1 MSQLSASDG
10 PSIGSFSFNISPSNE
25 HPVLNSSQSKGLSKF
40 FSIPTIQKH
49 QFFALLCFWTYSHI
63 CICYWKNNSFD
74 IRDPRLQ
81 SDAFALKYTVYF
93 YDTFPLKEQAVFS
106 FTDCSET
113 PAASPSHWPHAGLI
127 SLQPAPRLQA
137 ATAFH
142 CACAQRHTPVIGEE
156 RAEVSAKIEF
166 LSFLLNFLLV
176 VSFPL

>member
-1 MSQLSASDG
+1 MSQLFASG
-10 PSIGSFSFNISPSNE
+10 GQSIGSFSFNISPSNE

-113 PAASPSHWPHAGLI
+113 PAASPSHWPHARPDFSPARAPERWLPSAPPPVRYGFSLRVRTASHTRNRRVESGGL
-127 SLQPAPRLQA
+127 SQ
-137 ATAFH
+137 
-142 CACAQRHTPVIGEE
+142 
-156 RAEVSAKIEF
+156 
-166 LSFLLNFLLV
+166 N
-176 VSFPL
+176 

>member
-25 HPVLNSSQSKGLSKF
+25 HPVLNSSQSKGLSKV

-127 SLQPAPRLQA
+127 SLQPAPLSAGSAQA
-137 ATAFH
+137 PPPGRYGFSLRVRTAS
-142 CACAQRHTPVIGEE
+142 HTRNRRVESGG
-156 RAEVSAKIEF
+156 
-166 LSFLLNFLLV
+166 LSQN
-176 VSFPL
+176 